1 MNWLT
6 KLERKYGRW
15 CIPNLIAILVGGQI
29 VVYAVEL
36 FVNRYITYFLTL
48 TRPALFAGEV
58 WRLVTFLFVPFSSG
72 GILSFALGAYFT
84 WFIGSALEA
93 VWGDFRF
100 NLYILAGMLGAVLAC
115 LATGWA
121 DTYCLSLSLLLA
133 FALLYPEMQVLLF
146 YIIPIKVKYFG
157 IFAAAIWVFSFFG
170 TSWAGRLNYLLSM
183 AGFFLFFGPVLW
195 SNIRAWYRREQW
207 RRRNRR

>member
-133 FALLYPEMQVLLF
+133 FALLYPRCRCCCSISSPSRSSILGSLRR
-146 YIIPIKVKYFG
+146 PSG
-157 IFAAAIWVFSFFG
+157 CSAFSAP
-170 TSWAGRLNYLLSM
+170 AGR
-183 AGFFLFFGPVLW
+183 AG
-195 SNIRAWYRREQW
+195 
-207 RRRNRR
+207 

>member
-36 FVNRYITYFLTL
+36 FVNRYITYSLTL

-58 WRLVTFLFVPFSSG
+58 WRLVTVLFVPLSSG

-157 IFAAAIWVFSFFG
+157 IFAAAIWVLSFFG

>member
-115 LATGWA
+115 LVTGWA
-121 DTYCLSLSLLLA
+121 GTYCLSLSLLLA

-157 IFAAAIWVFSFFG
+157 IFAAAIWVLSFFG

>member
-6 KLERKYGRW
+6 KLERKFGRYA
-15 CIPNLIAILVGGQI
+15 IPNLVAILVGGQI

-36 FVNRYITYFLTL
+36 FVNRYISLFLSL
-48 TRPALFAGEV
+48 DRGALLAGQV

-72 GILSFALGAYFT
+72 NILNFVITAYFL

-100 NLYILAGMLGAVLAC
+100 NLYILAGMLGAILAC
-115 LATGWA
+115 LVTGSA
-121 DTYCLSLSLLLA
+121 DTYCLELSLLLA

-146 YIIPIKVKYFG
+146 FVIPIKVKYFG
-157 IFAAAIWVFSFFG
+157 IFAAAVWVLSFLSA
-170 TSWAGRLNYLLSM
+170 SWMGKLNYLLSM
-183 AGFFLFFGPVLW
+183 AGFILFFAPVVW
-195 SNIRAWYRREQW
+195 SNLRAWYRREQW
-207 RRRNRR
+207 KRMNRR

>member
-72 GILSFALGAYFT
+72 GIMSFALGAYFT

-157 IFAAAIWVFSFFG
+157 IFAAAIWVLSFFG

>member
-146 YIIPIKVKYFG
+146 YIIPIKVKYSG
-157 IFAAAIWVFSFFG
+157 IFAAAIWVLSFFG

>member
-157 IFAAAIWVFSFFG
+157 IFAAAIWVLSFFG

>member
-29 VVYAVEL
+29 VIYAVEL

-157 IFAAAIWVFSFFG
+157 IFAAAIWVLSFFG

>member
-100 NLYILAGMLGAVLAC
+100 NLYILAGLAC

-157 IFAAAIWVFSFFG
+157 IFAAAIWVLSFFG

>member
-6 KLERKYGRW
+6 QLERKYGRW

-157 IFAAAIWVFSFFG
+157 IFAAAIWVLSFFG

>member
-100 NLYILAGMLGAVLAC
+100 NLYILSGMLGAVLAC

-157 IFAAAIWVFSFFG
+157 IFAAAIWVLSFFG

>member
-100 NLYILAGMLGAVLAC
+100 NLYILAGMLGAILAC
-115 LATGWA
+115 LVTGSA
-121 DTYCLSLSLLLA
+121 DTYCLELSLLLA
-133 FALLYPEMQVLLF
+133 FAILYPEMQVLLF
-146 YIIPIKVKYFG
+146 FFIPLRVKYLG
-157 IFAAAIWVFSFFG
+157 IFAAAIWVLSFLSV
-170 TSWAGRLNYLLSM
+170 SWMGRLNYLLSM
-183 AGFFLFFGPVLW
+183 AGFLLFFAPKAW
-195 SNIRAWYRREQW
+195 SDLRAWYRREQW
-207 RRRNRR
+207 KKMNRR

>member
-48 TRPALFAGEV
+48 TRPALLAGEV

-157 IFAAAIWVFSFFG
+157 IFAAAIWVLSFFG